1 MQSIAL
7 AGGFVHASCQDWS
20 EGASQNS
27 FRILLLDIFGFY
39 LYKNY
44 SMAQVVYRRQQQV
57 LDFIRQHIQSVG
69 SAPTLR
75 EIAEAIDVS
84 SLATVHEHL
93 TSLEEKGLIK
103 RRGGKT
109 RSMEIVNED
118 VDFSEEGLEVPI
130 LGFIAA
136 GSPIE
141 PYTDPNAQMP
151 IPSAFISG
159 KKPTFVL
166 QVRGES
172 MIEEQIRDGDFVVIE
187 QTEDATNGDIVVA
200 LLDNGM
206 ATLKRFFKEAT
217 RIRLEPANA
226 QMSPIFVKNVKIQG
240 KVVGLIRRYAK
251 N

>member
-1 MQSIAL
+1 MTNSGFICTFNIVMAL
-7 AGGFVHASCQDWS
+7 
-20 EGASQNS
+20 
-27 FRILLLDIFGFY
+27 I
-39 LYKNY
+39 
-44 SMAQVVYRRQQQV
+44 VYRRQQQI
-57 LDFIRQHIQSVG
+57 LDFIRQFIQSNG

-75 EIAEAIDVS
+75 KIAEAIGVS

-93 TSLEEKGLIK
+93 QALEEKGLIK
-103 RRGGKT
+103 RKSGKV
-109 RSMEIVNED
+109 RAIELGQGDVNFIHEN
-118 VDFSEEGLEVPI
+118 FEAPI

-141 PYTDPNAQMP
+141 PYTDPNATMA
-151 IPSAFISG
+151 IPGTMVSG
-159 KKPTFVL
+159 KKRTYVL

-172 MIEEQIRDGDFVVIE
+172 MIEDGIMDGDHVIVE
-187 QTEDATNGDIVVA
+187 QTEAAINGQIVVA

-226 QMSPIFVKNVKIQG
+226 KMQPIFVKNVRIQG
-240 KVVGLIRRYAK
+240 RVVGLVRKYSP

>member
-1 MQSIAL
+1 MAL
-7 AGGFVHASCQDWS
+7 
-20 EGASQNS
+20 
-27 FRILLLDIFGFY
+27 
-39 LYKNY
+39 
-44 SMAQVVYRRQQQV
+44 VVYKRQQQI
-57 LDFIRQHIQSVG
+57 LDYIRQFIQING

-75 EIAEAIDVS
+75 QIAQAIGVS

-93 TSLEEKGLIK
+93 QSMQEKGLIK
-103 RRGGKT
+103 RHGGKA
-109 RSMEIVNED
+109 RAIELGKV
-118 VDFSEEGLEVPI
+118 EENYLHESFEAPI

-141 PYTDPNAQMP
+141 AYTDPGATMA
-151 IPSAFISG
+151 IPQAFVSG
-159 KKPTFVL
+159 KKRTYVL

-172 MIEEQIRDGDFVVIE
+172 MIEDGIMDGDHVIIE
-187 QTEDATNGDIVVA
+187 QADAATNGEIVVA

-226 QMSPIFVKNVKIQG
+226 KMQPIFVKNVRIQG
-240 KVVGLIRRYAK
+240 KVVGLVRRYI